1 MKDREAAPSQDNIKG
16 AESETENTIKQK
28 QVFESIADE
37 ATPSF
42 REAKRFEEQAQFIEI
57 PINSADESVT
67 DEVIDNE
74 VASSL
79 SERSGLFENSSK
91 RKAKPRWTVLAK
103 LIVMGLIG
111 LVITETTLG
120 LRDAWLESPWLF
132 GLYSSVTLLITLWA
146 GKLVFREWR
155 QLVRLKSVEEAQQTG
170 DRLAQSMQLGE
181 ADKFIGNIINNLP
194 QGIDLSKYHD
204 SNRDGHNDAEK
215 LILFDEIILSDRDRV
230 AKKIVRRFAQES
242 ALLLAA
248 SPLAVLD
255 MAIIL
260 WRNQSMI
267 VKIAH
272 CYGIEL
278 GYWSRIKLIR
288 GVITNIIYAGTSEIA
303 TDLGTQLLSVEMSGK
318 LSARLGQGLG
328 GGLLTARLGYQAM
341 ALCRPLSFKESSRP
355 KLSGIH
361 KELLLDLKELSSSV
375 FSGKVKEKVKCNK
388 DFTS

>member
-1 MKDREAAPSQDNIKG
+1 M
-16 AESETENTIKQK
+16 
-28 QVFESIADE
+28 
-37 ATPSF
+37 
-42 REAKRFEEQAQFIEI
+42 
-57 PINSADESVT
+57 
-67 DEVIDNE
+67 
-74 VASSL
+74 
-79 SERSGLFENSSK
+79 
-91 RKAKPRWTVLAK
+91 
-103 LIVMGLIG
+103 
-111 LVITETTLG
+111 
-120 LRDAWLESPWLF
+120 
-132 GLYSSVTLLITLWA
+132 
-146 GKLVFREWR
+146 
-155 QLVRLKSVEEAQQTG
+155 QQ
-170 DRLAQSMQLGE
+170 GE
-181 ADKFIGNIINNLP
+181 ADKFIGNIITNLP
-194 QGIDLSKYHD
+194 EGIDFTQYHD
-204 SNRDGHNDAEK
+204 ASRDGHNDAEK
-215 LILFDEIILSDRDRV
+215 LILFDEIILNDRDKV

-260 WRNQSMI
+260 WRNQRMI

-355 KLSGIH
+355 RLSGIH
-361 KELLLDLKELSSSV
+361 KELLLDLKELSSSI
-375 FSGKVKEKVKCNK
+375 FNGKVKEKVKCNK

>member
-1 MKDREAAPSQDNIKG
+1 MKDRDVAPSQEEMQG
-16 AESETENTIKQK
+16 AKNEAENSIKQK
-28 QVFESIADE
+28 QVFESRVDE
-37 ATPSF
+37 AAPSF
-42 REAKRFEEQAQFIEI
+42 REAQRFEQQAQFIET
-57 PINSADESVT
+57 PHDNEGEALT

-79 SERSGLFENSSK
+79 SERSGLFQKSSS
-91 RKAKPRWTVLAK
+91 RTTKPHRSLLAK
-103 LIVMGLIG
+103 LIIMGLIG
-111 LVITETTLG
+111 LAITETTLG

-132 GLYSSVTLLITLWA
+132 GLYSSVTLLISLWA
-146 GKLVFREWR
+146 GKLIFREWR
-155 QLVRLKSVEEAQQTG
+155 HLLRLKSVEEAQQTG
-170 DRLAQSMQLGE
+170 DRLAQSMQQGE
-181 ADKFIGNIINNLP
+181 ADKFIGNIITNLP
-194 QGIDLSKYHD
+194 AGIDFTQYHD
-204 SNRDGHNDAEK
+204 ASRDGHNDAEK
-215 LILFDEIILSDRDRV
+215 LILFDEIILNDRDKV

-260 WRNQSMI
+260 WRNQRMI

-341 ALCRPLSFKESSRP
+341 ALCRPLSFKASSRP
-355 KLSGIH
+355 RLSGIH

-375 FSGKVKEKVKCNK
+375 FNGKVKEKVKCNK